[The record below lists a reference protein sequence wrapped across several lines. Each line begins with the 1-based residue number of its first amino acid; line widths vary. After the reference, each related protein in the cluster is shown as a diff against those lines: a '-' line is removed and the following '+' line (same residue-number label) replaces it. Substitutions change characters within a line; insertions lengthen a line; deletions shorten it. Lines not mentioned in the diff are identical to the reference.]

1 MSFYNSLR
9 SFEKQVINQALLE
22 EKIAKNRIVVL
33 KSKGKPVLVGENLG
47 LKVNASVGLNAKEEF
62 SAEREK
68 VKEIQRHTVH
78 PDTMMDLST
87 QKVPIPLYQVIA
99 SELGCPVGTIPYYTC
114 FTRER
119 GIDKAEL
126 LETIEEQAAAGV
138 SFMTLHLTADLGLE
152 EQATRRLIPVISRGG
167 SLLLWDM
174 KKNRRT
180 ENILLDCL
188 DEIEEIC
195 KKYCVVINVG
205 TTFRP
210 STLLDALDDVNLQEL
225 EQQKELCKHLMKSGI
240 SVQMEGI
247 GHIPMLKI
255 PDYVQYLRKEIYIPF
270 MPLGPIVSDRTYG
283 QDHITAAV
291 GAAYMAAL
299 GGADIINAV
308 TREEHTGGI
317 PTTHSILEAIDTA
330 CTVAQIVNDTRFP
343 NLTFQQNKCH
353 NCMGDPEQIGC
364 ARCGPECPFLL
375 NYKQLGS
382 T

>member
-1 MSFYNSLR
+1 MSYYDNLR
-9 SFEKQVINQALLE
+9 PFEMQVMSQALLKE
-22 EKIAKNRIVVL
+22 RIEKNSIVVL
-33 KSKGKPVLVGENLG
+33 KGKGDTVLVGEGLS

-62 SAEREK
+62 CTEREK

-87 QKVPIPLYQVIA
+87 QKVPTPLYQVIS
-99 SELGCPVGTIPYYTC
+99 SELGCPVGTIPYYIC
-114 FTRER
+114 FTPER

-138 SFMTLHLTADLGLE
+138 SFMTLHLTADLGLA
-152 EQATRRLIPVISRGG
+152 EQAARRQIPVISRGG
-167 SLLLWDM
+167 SLLLRDI
-174 KKNRRT
+174 KKNRRS

-188 DEIEEIC
+188 SEIEGIC
-195 KKYCVVINVG
+195 KKYRVVINLG

-210 STLLDALDDVNLQEL
+210 STLRDALDDVNLREL
-225 EQQKELCKHLMKSGI
+225 ERQKELCKHLMGSGI

-270 MPLGPIVSDRTYG
+270 MPLGPIVSDRTHG

-299 GGADIINAV
+299 RGADIINAV

-317 PTTHSILEAIDTA
+317 PTIHSILEAIDTA
-330 CTVAQIVNDTRFP
+330 CTVARIVNDTRFYS
-343 NLTFQQNKCH
+343 LTSPSSKYH
-353 NCMGDPEQIGC
+353 NCMGDPEKAGC
-364 ARCGPECPFLL
+364 DRCGQECPFLW
-375 NYKQLGS
+375 NENK
-382 T
+382 

>member
-1 MSFYNSLR
+1 MSFYDGLR
-9 SFEKQVINQALLE
+9 SFERQVMNQVLLK
-22 EKIAKNRIVVL
+22 EKIEKNRIVVL
-33 KSKGKPVLVGENLG
+33 KSKGAPVLVGESLG

-62 SAEREK
+62 GAEREK
-68 VKEIQRHTVH
+68 VKEIQRHTIH

-99 SELGCPVGTIPYYTC
+99 SELGCPVGTIPYYSC
-114 FTRER
+114 FTPEG

-126 LETIEEQAAAGV
+126 LDTIEEQAAAGV
-138 SFMTLHLTADLGLE
+138 AFMTLHLTADLGLA

-167 SLLLWDM
+167 SLLLRDI
-174 KKNRRT
+174 KKNRRS
-180 ENILLDCL
+180 ENILLECL
-188 DEIEEIC
+188 DEIVGIC

-210 STLLDALDDVNLQEL
+210 STLLDALDDVNLREL
-225 EQQKELCKHLMKSGI
+225 EQQKELCMYLIKSGI

-255 PDYVQYLRKEIYIPF
+255 PDYVRYLRKEIYIPF
-270 MPLGPIVSDRTYG
+270 MPLGPIVSDRTSG

-343 NLTFQQNKCH
+343 NLTPPKNKYH
-353 NCMGDPEQIGC
+353 NCMGDPEKIGC
-364 ARCGPECPFLL
+364 DRCGQECPFLW
-375 NYKQLGS
+375 NNID
-382 T
+382 